1 MKQFQDEPLLGR
13 VSGDRVVIFVPVDD
27 ELDSGPHRLVGRA
40 LDVIV
45 VVRRLLDA
53 SQVTCNLIWWKYIDV
68 EISNL
73 NVCIIDQNYIRNILI

>member
-27 ELDSGPHRLVGRA
+27 ELDPGPHRLVGRA

-53 SQVTCNLIWWKYIDV
+53 SQVSCDLFWRNFIEV
-68 EISNL
+68 EIN
-73 NVCIIDQNYIRNILI
+73 NIIL